1 MNFMINRTELSA
13 LTGIKRTQTF
23 ALQKTGQLRT
33 ASQHAARSWFELAEV
48 LRCVATLHGL
58 PLPDEQCIEKSAL
71 LVVEARL
78 GRRIK
83 RT

>member
-1 MNFMINRTELSA
+1 MNFVINRAELSA
-13 LTGIKRTQTF
+13 LTGIKRTQSF

-33 ASQHAARSWFELAEV
+33 ASQHAAQSWFDLAEV
-48 LRCVATLHGL
+48 LRCVAVLHGL
-58 PLPDEQCIEKSAL
+58 PTPDDDCIEMNAH

-78 GRRIK
+78 RRRIK

>member
-1 MNFMINRTELSA
+1 MNFMINRVELIA

-23 ALQKTGQLRT
+23 ALQKTGELRML
-33 ASQHAARSWFELAEV
+33 SQHAAQSWFDLAEV
-48 LRCVATLHGL
+48 LRCVAALHGL
-58 PLPDEQCIEKSAL
+58 PPPDHDCIEMNAH

-78 GRRIK
+78 RRRIK